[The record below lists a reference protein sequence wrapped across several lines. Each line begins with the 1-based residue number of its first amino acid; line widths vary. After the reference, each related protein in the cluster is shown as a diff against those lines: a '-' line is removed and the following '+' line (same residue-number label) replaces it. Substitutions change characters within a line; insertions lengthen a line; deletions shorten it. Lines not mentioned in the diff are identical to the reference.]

1 MTIRNTLTM
10 AKAPAFSPAATR
22 GLVLSALM
30 VSLSGCGMISS
41 VIQQD
46 KLDYRGA
53 KKAASLDVPP
63 DLTQL
68 ERDNRYAIPETRG
81 VASAST
87 YQQPKGTTAAPVA
100 GGQPIGANGTDAVR
114 VERSGNQRWLVV
126 NQTPEQLWPQLKQFW
141 ADSGFT
147 VINESAVTGT
157 METDWAE
164 NRSKIPQDFIRQ
176 SIGKVFDSLYSTG
189 ERDKFR
195 TRLERTANG
204 TEIYISH
211 RGAEEVLVGSQK
223 DSTTW
228 TTRANDPGLEAQFLS
243 RLLAKLTGVAD
254 VKPAE
259 AAVAAA
265 PQAPQNA
272 KLLGDSVEVA
282 EGFDRAWRRV
292 GLALDRVGFTVEDR
306 DRVQGVYFVRYV
318 DPDLAEKD
326 GFLSKLFSFG
336 SSSDKAK
343 EAQRFRVAVKTEAGA
358 TVSKVTVQSNDGKP
372 ETSPTG
378 AKILKLLSDE
388 LK

>member
-1 MTIRNTLTM
+1 M

-87 YQQPKGTTAAPVA
+87 YQQPKGATAAPVA

-211 RGAEEVLVGSQK
+211 RGAEEVLVGTQK
-223 DSTTW
+223 ESTTW
-228 TTRANDPGLEAQFLS
+228 TVRPNDPGLEAQFLS

-265 PQAPQNA
+265 TQAPQNA

>member
-68 ERDNRYAIPETRG
+68 ERDNRYAIPEGRG

-87 YQQPKGTTAAPVA
+87 YQQPKGTTAPAA
-100 GGQPIGANGTDAVR
+100 GGQAVGVLGTEAVR

-147 VINESAVTGT
+147 VISESATTGT

-195 TRLERTANG
+195 TRLERTPNG

-228 TTRANDPGLEAQFLS
+228 TVRPNDPGLEAQFLS
-243 RLLAKLTGVAD
+243 RLLARLTGVAD

-326 GFLSKLFSFG
+326 GFLTKLFSFG
-336 SSSDKAK
+336 ASSDKAK
-343 EAQRFRVAVKTEAGA
+343 EAQRFRVAVKAETGA
-358 TVSKVTVQSNDGKP
+358 TVSKVTVQSNEGKP

>member
-1 MTIRNTLTM
+1 M

-87 YQQPKGTTAAPVA
+87 YQQPKGTTAAPSA
-100 GGQPIGANGTDAVR
+100 GGQPIGASSTDAVR

-211 RGAEEVLVGSQK
+211 RGAEEVLVGTQK
-223 DSTTW
+223 ESTTW
-228 TTRANDPGLEAQFLS
+228 TVRPNDPGLEAQFLS
-243 RLLAKLTGVAD
+243 RLLARLTGVAD